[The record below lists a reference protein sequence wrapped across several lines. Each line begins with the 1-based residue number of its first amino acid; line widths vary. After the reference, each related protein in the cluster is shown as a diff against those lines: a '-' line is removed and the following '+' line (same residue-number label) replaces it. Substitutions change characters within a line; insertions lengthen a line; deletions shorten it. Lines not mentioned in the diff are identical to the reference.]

1 MEQKKETILKIEGMM
16 CEHCKKSVTKALS
29 EIEGVEEV
37 TVDLEAKNATVIST
51 IDLDFGLLK
60 AAVEEEGYTVALDK

>member
-1 MEQKKETILKIEGMM
+1 MEQKKETILSIEGMM

-37 TVDLEAKNATVIST
+37 AVDLEAKNATVIST
-51 IDLDFGLLK
+51 IDLDFGMLK

>member
-1 MEQKKETILKIEGMM
+1 MEQKKETILSIEGMM

-37 TVDLEAKNATVIST
+37 IVDLEAKNATVIAAT
-51 IDLDFGLLK
+51 ELDHNLLK
-60 AAVEEEGYTVALDK
+60 SAVEEAGYTVVG